1 MKRVSTLQI
10 IIVHLG
16 LILVTAAVLYPVL
29 WVIKMALDPSQSFS
43 MGLSPIPETVSLDN
57 FRAVVGTTDSQGWL
71 FGRQLFNSIF
81 VASLTAFLGL
91 VFSATAAYGLSRWE
105 FPGKDRTVSAF
116 LVTQM
121 FPGVVMLIPLYILL
135 DKLGLLDSL
144 AGLALVYSTT
154 SVPFSVWMLK
164 GYFDTI
170 PTDLEEAAALDGC
183 SRFQTF
189 AWVILP
195 LARPALAVV
204 ALFSFMTAWNE
215 FILAATL
222 MGDQRSYTLPVVLQ
236 QYVDNYGTAWGHF
249 AAGSILVSIP
259 VMVLFFA
266 LQKHF
271 VEGLTAGSVKG

>member
-1 MKRVSTLQI
+1 MKRVSRLQI
-10 IIVHLG
+10 IVVHLG
-16 LILVTAAVLYPVL
+16 LLLVTAMVLYPVL

-57 FRAVVGTTDSQGWL
+57 FRNVIGTTDSQGWL
-71 FGRQLFNSIF
+71 FGRQLFNSVVVSGF
-81 VASLTAFLGL
+81 TAFLGL
-91 VFSATAAYGLSRWE
+91 LFSTTAAYGLSRWQ
-105 FPGKDRTVSAF
+105 FPGKDRTISAF
-116 LVTQM
+116 LITQM

-135 DKLGLLDSL
+135 DKLSLLDSL

-170 PTDLEEAAALDGC
+170 PQDLEEAAALDGC
-183 SRFQTF
+183 SRLQTF
-189 AWVILP
+189 LWVILP

-236 QYVDNYGTAWGHF
+236 RYVDNYGTEWGNF

>member
-1 MKRVSTLQI
+1 MKRVSRLQI
-10 IIVHLG
+10 IVVHLG
-16 LILVTAAVLYPVL
+16 LLLVTAMVLYPVL

-43 MGLSPIPETVSLDN
+43 MGLSPIPETVSLNN
-57 FRAVVGTTDSQGWL
+57 FRNVIGTTDSQGWL
-71 FGRQLFNSIF
+71 FGRQLFNSVVVSGF
-81 VASLTAFLGL
+81 TAFLGL
-91 VFSATAAYGLSRWE
+91 LFSTTAAYGLSRWQ
-105 FPGKDRTVSAF
+105 FPGKDRTISAF
-116 LVTQM
+116 LITQM

-135 DKLGLLDSL
+135 DKLSLLDSL

-170 PTDLEEAAALDGC
+170 PQDLEEAAALDGC
-183 SRFQTF
+183 SRLQTF
-189 AWVILP
+189 FWVILP

-236 QYVDNYGTAWGHF
+236 RYVDNYGTEWGNF